1 LESFTCQKNDGEN
14 IKIYEGLVEGK
25 IIASE
30 DISSFDYYFEVTRF
44 GKKLGE
50 LKQSDLHPSLYS
62 ARAMA
67 AKNLRDDK
75 YILSKK
81 IEDIPVWTGK
91 YQG

>member
-1 LESFTCQKNDGEN
+1 LESFTCQNDGEN

-50 LKQSDLHPSLYS
+50 LKQSDLHPSYTQQEQWQ
-62 ARAMA
+62 
-67 AKNLRDDK
+67 LR
-75 YILSKK
+75 
-81 IEDIPVWTGK
+81 T
-91 YQG
+91 

>member
-1 LESFTCQKNDGEN
+1 LVRKHIGKFYLPKNDGEN
-14 IKIYEGLVEGK
+14 IKMKDLVEK

-44 GKKLGE
+44 GKSWRV
-50 LKQSDLHPSLYS
+50 KQSDLHPSLYS

-81 IEDIPVWTGK
+81 
-91 YQG
+91 

>member
-1 LESFTCQKNDGEN
+1 
-14 IKIYEGLVEGK
+14 
-25 IIASE
+25 
-30 DISSFDYYFEVTRF
+30 
-44 GKKLGE
+44 
-50 LKQSDLHPSLYS
+50 
-62 ARAMA
+62 MA

>member
-1 LESFTCQKNDGEN
+1 LESFTCQNDGEN

-50 LKQSDLHPSLYS
+50 LNNPTCILH
-62 ARAMA
+62 
-67 AKNLRDDK
+67 
-75 YILSKK
+75 ILSKSN
-81 IEDIPVWTGK
+81 GS
-91 YQG
+91 

>member
-1 LESFTCQKNDGEN
+1 
-14 IKIYEGLVEGK
+14 
-25 IIASE
+25 
-30 DISSFDYYFEVTRF
+30 
-44 GKKLGE
+44 
-50 LKQSDLHPSLYS
+50 LHPSLYS
-62 ARAMA
+62 ARAT